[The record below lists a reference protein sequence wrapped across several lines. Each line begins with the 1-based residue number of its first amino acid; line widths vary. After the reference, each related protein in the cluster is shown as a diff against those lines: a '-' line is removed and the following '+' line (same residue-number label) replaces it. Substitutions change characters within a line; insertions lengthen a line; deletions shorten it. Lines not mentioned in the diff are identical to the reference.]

1 MIDIENAK
9 RELKKHVHE
18 LEIDSP
24 KVQAKLEHIFRVSE
38 ISKKIATELK
48 LTEEQIKL
56 AELIGILHDI
66 GRFEQYRRFDKKT
79 NSKTEDNI
87 KMFNH
92 GEAGLEILKN
102 NNYIRKYI
110 QESKYDTIIYTAVYE
125 HNRYE
130 IREGLT
136 KEEELFCKIIKDA
149 DKIDLIH
156 EGIDVYW
163 QNSERIEEIENGKL
177 SEKMLENFYKH
188 KLADKRNK
196 TNETDEILRFASF
209 VFDINFPYSF
219 KILKEN
225 NNISKMIDRF
235 NYQIPETK
243 KEMMKIKKIANEYI
257 EENI

>member
-1 MIDIENAK
+1 MIEIENAK
-9 RELKKHVHE
+9 KELKKHVHE

-48 LTEEQIKL
+48 LTEEQIRL

-66 GRFEQYRRFDKKT
+66 GRFEQYRRFDKNT
-79 NSKTEDNI
+79 SSKTEDNS

-92 GEAGLEILKN
+92 GEAGVKILKN

-130 IREGLT
+130 ISEKLT
-136 KEEELFCKIIKDA
+136 AEEELFCKIIRDA
-149 DKIDLIH
+149 DKIDLIY
-156 EGIDVYW
+156 EAIGVYW
-163 QNSERIEEIENGKL
+163 QKPEKIEKIEMGTL
-177 SEKMLENFYKH
+177 SRKMLGNFYEH

-196 TNETDEILRFASF
+196 IEETDEILRFASF
-209 VFDINFPYSF
+209 VFDINFSYSF
-219 KILKEN
+219 KVFKEN
-225 NNISKMIDRF
+225 NNITKMIDRF
-235 NYQIPETK
+235 NYKVPETK
-243 KEMMKIKKIANEYI
+243 KEMMKIKKIANEYV
-257 EENI
+257 EENM